1 MLKTAKAIWAA
12 SKMLGSGFDIH
23 PKIIVLQ
30 WDLTNNKPFSLWD
43 IPLGRAPL
51 PEEYFMGRC
60 GKAGRLNGKEG
71 NWQIL
76 WRCQLDKLPFR
87 SNTPSFFSVQSHGIY
102 QQSPLVRITE
112 KLKVCNL
119 PNRMREDCERWNLLN
134 RERRKG
140 LGAEKSEYNWSIWFS
155 TNSFYLWQFL
165 SLIHIFFMQFTKLI
179 QSPTLVLANKYT

>member
-51 PEEYFMGRC
+51 PEKYFMGRC

-134 RERRKG
+134 RERRTGSWKEWIQ
-140 LGAEKSEYNWSIWFS
+140 LVHLVFYKLFLFVTISFS
-155 TNSFYLWQFL
+155 YSYFFHAIHKINTESNSGF
-165 SLIHIFFMQFTKLI
+165 S
-179 QSPTLVLANKYT
+179 